1 MFTITEDKLNRTVTI
16 HDKFDISATASEPD
30 ATPYLNKLGDEY
42 ILSFTNLEYIHS
54 FDTFTFEV
62 SGTSET
68 RLTKQYYRISR
79 DNYRWGDW
87 LDLNEEITNFP
98 LTDPLDPLFID
109 IKWVRTGTN
118 KLGTIRV
125 LEYSLNGTLD
135 TNVNDDDSVIN
146 LPSGGSILVKPP
158 YIYKVFKINDIEII
172 SSTGYADT
180 EILYRYSQDNSRT
193 WSEWEPLTGEN
204 ISTTRITPIRFFQIQ
219 YYVTNN
225 SNSTVKIQDINL
237 IGNFQNVTL
246 DYKKSNLYGVRECC
260 QSNLN
265 GSYDENG
272 NFIPNTNL
280 NSSSTGSS
288 SGSGG
293 GSCDGT
299 NIFTPMTA
307 DQSAQLYNPYSQ
319 NAATNLLN
327 KLTNDA
333 QQMFGHTV
341 IYFVTDPDAKGDDF
355 SLHEYSLYNV
365 VCNEELKITVE
376 NNNFPDSQITF
387 NQFDLNLFE
396 SMEVQITKEMFKQKF
411 GVQRRPSK
419 EDIIYFCNLNR
430 LFQVDHAQQF
440 RSFNNTAVFYKLILK
455 KYNQKSNVQAGNSD
469 IKNQLD
475 MLTQNTTI
483 EQLFGKDIEM
493 DKEAI
498 ANKQQ
503 HTTLTKDP
511 IRLEYNAII
520 NKELIENSSTIVSK
534 SNYDLSTVSF
544 GETAVEYVNL
554 KSVLKVSDNIGF
566 TCWFNINNYIIDEV
580 YNLFDYYDSTDN
592 IGWNANLKNDR
603 ISIKLN
609 GDEYSFD
616 LLGTNDVL
624 ALDEETW
631 YGYILNID
639 QRQRKIS
646 QYVYKR
652 NVDFEEDASRL
663 SSTVLRQVYSN
674 TQNMTPVDYE
684 IENINPAVLGCDM
697 RMTNIRLFDDV
708 IPVETHNKILNEYII
723 RDDSKYLVFG
733 DNATNKLSLPN
744 YPLHD

>member
-1 MFTITEDKLNRTVTI
+1 MFTITEDKLNSTIII
-16 HDKFDISATASEPD
+16 HDKFDRSATASEPD
-30 ATPYLNKLGDEY
+30 ATPYLNKIGDEY
-42 ILSFTNLEYIHS
+42 ILSFTNLQSIDS
-54 FDTFTFEV
+54 FDTFVHET

-68 RLTKQYYRISR
+68 RQTKQYYRISR
-79 DNYRWGDW
+79 DNYKWGEW
-87 LDLNEEITNFP
+87 LDLNTDIINFP
-98 LTDPLDPLFID
+98 PVDPLDPLFID

-118 KLGTIRV
+118 TLGSIRI
-125 LEYSLNGTLD
+125 LEYSLNGTLYAD
-135 TNVNDDDSVIN
+135 VNDNDGVII
-146 LPSGGSILVKPP
+146 LPSGESILVKPP
-158 YIYKVFKINDIEII
+158 YIYKVFKINDVEII
-172 SSTGYADT
+172 SSTGYTDT
-180 EILYRYSQDNSRT
+180 EILYRFSQDNSRT
-193 WSEWEPLTGEN
+193 WSEWEPLTGPN
-204 ISTTRITPIRFFQIQ
+204 LSTRRITPVRFFQIQ
-219 YYVTNN
+219 YSVTNN
-225 SNSTVKIQDINL
+225 SSSTIKIQDINI

-246 DYKKSNLYGVRECC
+246 DYKKSNLYGMRECC

-280 NSSSTGSS
+280 NASGGSS
-288 SGSGG
+288 
-293 GSCDGT
+293 CDST
-299 NIFTPMTA
+299 DIFTSMTPA
-307 DQSAQLYNPYSQ
+307 ESSQLYNPYAQ
-319 NAATNLLN
+319 NTAIDLLN
-327 KLTNDA
+327 KLSNDA

-341 IYFVTDPDAKGDDF
+341 IYFVTDPDIKGDDF

-396 SMEVQITKEMFKQKF
+396 SMEVQITKEQFKQKF

-430 LFQVDHAQQF
+430 LFIVDHAQQF
-440 RSFNNTAVFYKLILK
+440 RSFNNTAVYYKLILK
-455 KYNQKSNVQAGNSD
+455 KYNQKSNVQAGNTE

-475 MLTQNTTI
+475 MLTQNSTI
-483 EQLFGKDIEM
+483 EQLFGNDIQM
-493 DKEAI
+493 DKDSI

-534 SNYDLSTVSF
+534 SNYDLSTVGF
-544 GETAVEYVNL
+544 GEAAVEYFNL

-580 YNLFDYYDSTDN
+580 YNLFDYYDSADN

-603 ISIKLN
+603 ISVQLN
-609 GDEYSFD
+609 GDEYTFD

-624 ALDEETW
+624 ALEEETW

-639 QRQRKIS
+639 QRQRTIS

-652 NVDFEEDASRL
+652 NVDFEEDATRL
-663 SSTVLRQVYSN
+663 SSTILREVYSN
-674 TQNMTPVDYE
+674 TQKMTPVDYE
-684 IENINPAVLGCDM
+684 IENINPAVLGSDM
-697 RMTNIRLFDDV
+697 RMTNIRLFDEI
-708 IPVETHNKILNEYII
+708 IPLDQHNKILNEYII
-723 RDDSKYLVFG
+723 RNDSKYLVFG
-733 DNATNKLSLPN
+733 DNATAKLSLPN
-744 YPLHD
+744 FPLHD

>member
-1 MFTITEDKLNRTVTI
+1 MFTITEDKLNSTIII
-16 HDKFDISATASEPD
+16 HDKFDRSATESEHD
-30 ATPYLNKLGDEY
+30 ATPYLNKIGDEY
-42 ILSFTNLEYIHS
+42 ILSFTNLQSIDS
-54 FDTFTFEV
+54 FDTFVHET

-68 RLTKQYYRISR
+68 RQTKQYYRISR
-79 DNYRWGDW
+79 DNYKWGEW
-87 LDLNEEITNFP
+87 LDLNTDIINFP
-98 LTDPLDPLFID
+98 PVDPLDPLFID

-118 KLGTIRV
+118 TLGSIRI
-125 LEYSLNGTLD
+125 LEYSLNGTLYAD
-135 TNVNDDDSVIN
+135 VNDNDGVII
-146 LPSGGSILVKPP
+146 LPSGESILVKPP
-158 YIYKVFKINDIEII
+158 YIYKVFKINDVEII
-172 SSTGYADT
+172 SSTGYTDT
-180 EILYRYSQDNSRT
+180 EILYRFSQDNSRT
-193 WSEWEPLTGEN
+193 WSEWEPLTGPN
-204 ISTTRITPIRFFQIQ
+204 LSTRRITPVRFFQIQ
-219 YYVTNN
+219 YSVTNN
-225 SNSTVKIQDINL
+225 SSSTIKIQDINI

-246 DYKKSNLYGVRECC
+246 DYKKSNLYGMRECC

-280 NSSSTGSS
+280 NASGGSS
-288 SGSGG
+288 
-293 GSCDGT
+293 CDST
-299 NIFTPMTA
+299 DIFTSMTPA
-307 DQSAQLYNPYSQ
+307 ESSQLYNPYAQ
-319 NAATNLLN
+319 NTAIDLLN
-327 KLTNDA
+327 KLSNDA

-341 IYFVTDPDAKGDDF
+341 IYFVTDPDIKGDDF

-396 SMEVQITKEMFKQKF
+396 SMEVQITKEQFKQKF

-430 LFQVDHAQQF
+430 LFIVDHAQQF
-440 RSFNNTAVFYKLILK
+440 RSFNNTAVYYKLILK
-455 KYNQKSNVQAGNSD
+455 KYNQKSNVQAGNTE

-475 MLTQNTTI
+475 MLTQNSTI
-483 EQLFGKDIEM
+483 EQLFGNDIQM
-493 DKEAI
+493 DKDSI

-534 SNYDLSTVSF
+534 SNYDLSTVGF
-544 GETAVEYVNL
+544 GEAAVEYFNL

-580 YNLFDYYDSTDN
+580 YNLFDYYDSADN

-603 ISIKLN
+603 ISVQLN
-609 GDEYSFD
+609 GDEYTFD

-624 ALDEETW
+624 ALEEETW
-631 YGYILNID
+631 YGYVLNID
-639 QRQRKIS
+639 QRQRTIS

-652 NVDFEEDASRL
+652 NVDFEEDATRL
-663 SSTVLRQVYSN
+663 SSTILREVYSN
-674 TQNMTPVDYE
+674 TQKMTPVDYE
-684 IENINPAVLGCDM
+684 IENINPAVLGSDM
-697 RMTNIRLFDDV
+697 RMTNIRLFDEI
-708 IPVETHNKILNEYII
+708 IPLDQHNKILNEYII
-723 RDDSKYLVFG
+723 RNDSKYLVFG
-733 DNATNKLSLPN
+733 DNATAKLSLPN
-744 YPLHD
+744 FPLHD

>member
-1 MFTITEDKLNRTVTI
+1 MFTITEDKLNSTIII
-16 HDKFDISATASEPD
+16 HDKFDRSATASEHD
-30 ATPYLNKLGDEY
+30 ATPYLNKIGDEY
-42 ILSFTNLEYIHS
+42 ILSFTNLQSIDS
-54 FDTFTFEV
+54 FDTFVHET

-68 RLTKQYYRISR
+68 RQTKQYYRISR
-79 DNYRWGDW
+79 DNYKWGEW
-87 LDLNEEITNFP
+87 LDLNTDIINFP
-98 LTDPLDPLFID
+98 PVDPLDPLFID

-118 KLGTIRV
+118 TLGSIRI
-125 LEYSLNGTLD
+125 LEYSLNGTLYAD
-135 TNVNDDDSVIN
+135 VNDNDGVII
-146 LPSGGSILVKPP
+146 LPSGESILVKPP
-158 YIYKVFKINDIEII
+158 YIYKVFKINDVEII
-172 SSTGYADT
+172 SSTGYTDT
-180 EILYRYSQDNSRT
+180 EILYRFSQDNSRT
-193 WSEWEPLTGEN
+193 WSEWEPLTGPN
-204 ISTTRITPIRFFQIQ
+204 LSTRRITPVRFFQIQ
-219 YYVTNN
+219 YSVTNN
-225 SNSTVKIQDINL
+225 SSSTIKIQDINI

-246 DYKKSNLYGVRECC
+246 DYKKSNLYGMRECC

-280 NSSSTGSS
+280 NASGGSS
-288 SGSGG
+288 
-293 GSCDGT
+293 CDST
-299 NIFTPMTA
+299 DIFTSMTPA
-307 DQSAQLYNPYSQ
+307 ESSQLYNPYAQ
-319 NAATNLLN
+319 NTAIDLLN
-327 KLTNDA
+327 KLSNDA

-341 IYFVTDPDAKGDDF
+341 IYFVTDPDIKGDDF

-396 SMEVQITKEMFKQKF
+396 SMEVQITKEQFKQKF

-430 LFQVDHAQQF
+430 LFIVDHAQQF
-440 RSFNNTAVFYKLILK
+440 RSFNNTAVYYKLILK
-455 KYNQKSNVQAGNSD
+455 KYNQKSNVQAGNTE

-475 MLTQNTTI
+475 MLTQNSTI
-483 EQLFGKDIEM
+483 EQLFGNDIQM
-493 DKEAI
+493 DKDSI

-534 SNYDLSTVSF
+534 SNYDLSTVGF
-544 GETAVEYVNL
+544 GEAAVEYFNL

-580 YNLFDYYDSTDN
+580 YNLFDYYDSADN

-603 ISIKLN
+603 ISVQLN
-609 GDEYSFD
+609 GDEYTFD

-624 ALDEETW
+624 ALEEETW
-631 YGYILNID
+631 YGYVLNID
-639 QRQRKIS
+639 QRQRTIS

-652 NVDFEEDASRL
+652 NVDFEEDAARL
-663 SSTVLRQVYSN
+663 SSTILREVYSN
-674 TQNMTPVDYE
+674 TQKMTPVDYE
-684 IENINPAVLGCDM
+684 IENINPAVLGSDM
-697 RMTNIRLFDDV
+697 RMTNIRLFDEI
-708 IPVETHNKILNEYII
+708 IPLDQHNKILNEYII
-723 RDDSKYLVFG
+723 RNDSKYLVFG
-733 DNATNKLSLPN
+733 DNATAKLSLPN
-744 YPLHD
+744 FPLHD

>member
-1 MFTITEDKLNRTVTI
+1 MFTITEDKLNSTIII
-16 HDKFDISATASEPD
+16 HDKFDRSATASEHD
-30 ATPYLNKLGDEY
+30 ATPYLNKIGDEY
-42 ILSFTNLEYIHS
+42 ILSFTNLQSIDS
-54 FDTFTFEV
+54 FDTFVHET

-68 RLTKQYYRISR
+68 RQTKQYYRISR
-79 DNYRWGDW
+79 DNYKWGEW
-87 LDLNEEITNFP
+87 LDLNTDIINFP
-98 LTDPLDPLFID
+98 PVDPLDPLFID

-118 KLGTIRV
+118 TLGSIRI
-125 LEYSLNGTLD
+125 LEYSLNGTLYAD
-135 TNVNDDDSVIN
+135 VNDNDGVII
-146 LPSGGSILVKPP
+146 LPSGESILVKPP
-158 YIYKVFKINDIEII
+158 YIYKVFKINDVEII
-172 SSTGYADT
+172 SSTGYTDT
-180 EILYRYSQDNSRT
+180 EILYRFSQDNSRT
-193 WSEWEPLTGEN
+193 WSEWEPLTGSN
-204 ISTTRITPIRFFQIQ
+204 LSTRRITPVRFFQIQ
-219 YYVTNN
+219 YSVTNN
-225 SNSTVKIQDINL
+225 SSSTIKIQDINI

-246 DYKKSNLYGVRECC
+246 DYKKSNLYGMRECC

-280 NSSSTGSS
+280 NA
-288 SGSGG
+288 SGG
-293 GSCDGT
+293 SSCDGT
-299 NIFTPMTA
+299 DIFTSMTPA
-307 DQSAQLYNPYSQ
+307 ESSQLYNPYAQ
-319 NAATNLLN
+319 NTAIDLLN
-327 KLTNDA
+327 KLSNDA

-341 IYFVTDPDAKGDDF
+341 IYFVTDPDIKGDDF

-396 SMEVQITKEMFKQKF
+396 SMEVQITKEQFKQKF

-430 LFQVDHAQQF
+430 LFIVDHAQQF
-440 RSFNNTAVFYKLILK
+440 RSFNNTAVYYKLILK
-455 KYNQKSNVQAGNSD
+455 KYNQKSNVQAGNTE

-475 MLTQNTTI
+475 MLTQNSTI
-483 EQLFGKDIEM
+483 EQLFGNDIQM
-493 DKEAI
+493 DKDSI

-534 SNYDLSTVSF
+534 SNYDLSTVGF
-544 GETAVEYVNL
+544 GEAAVEYFNL

-580 YNLFDYYDSTDN
+580 YNLFDYYDSADN

-603 ISIKLN
+603 ISVQLN
-609 GDEYSFD
+609 GDEYTFD

-624 ALDEETW
+624 ALEEETW
-631 YGYILNID
+631 YGYVLNID
-639 QRQRKIS
+639 QRQRTIS

-652 NVDFEEDASRL
+652 NVDFEEDATRL
-663 SSTVLRQVYSN
+663 SSTILREVYSN
-674 TQNMTPVDYE
+674 TQKMTPVDYE
-684 IENINPAVLGCDM
+684 IENINPVVLGSDM
-697 RMTNIRLFDDV
+697 RMTNIRLFDEI
-708 IPVETHNKILNEYII
+708 IPLDQHNKILNEYII
-723 RDDSKYLVFG
+723 RNDSKYLVFG
-733 DNATNKLSLPN
+733 DNATAKLSLPN
-744 YPLHD
+744 FPLHD

>member
-1 MFTITEDKLNRTVTI
+1 MFTITEDKLNSTIII
-16 HDKFDISATASEPD
+16 HDKFDRSATESEHD
-30 ATPYLNKLGDEY
+30 ATPYLNKIGDEY
-42 ILSFTNLEYIHS
+42 ILSFTNLQSIDS
-54 FDTFTFEV
+54 FDTFVHET

-68 RLTKQYYRISR
+68 RQTKQYYRISR
-79 DNYRWGDW
+79 DNYKWGEW
-87 LDLNEEITNFP
+87 LDLNTDIINFP
-98 LTDPLDPLFID
+98 PVDPLDPLFID

-118 KLGTIRV
+118 TLGSIRI
-125 LEYSLNGTLD
+125 LEYSLNGTLYAD
-135 TNVNDDDSVIN
+135 VNDNDGVII
-146 LPSGGSILVKPP
+146 LPSGESILVKPP
-158 YIYKVFKINDIEII
+158 YIYKVFKINDVEII
-172 SSTGYADT
+172 SSTGYTDT
-180 EILYRYSQDNSRT
+180 EILYRFSQDNSRT
-193 WSEWEPLTGEN
+193 WSEWEPLTGPN
-204 ISTTRITPIRFFQIQ
+204 LSTRRITPVRFFQIQ
-219 YYVTNN
+219 YSVTNN
-225 SNSTVKIQDINL
+225 SSSTIKIQDINI

-246 DYKKSNLYGVRECC
+246 DYKKSNLYGMRECC

-280 NSSSTGSS
+280 NASGGSS
-288 SGSGG
+288 
-293 GSCDGT
+293 CDST
-299 NIFTPMTA
+299 DIFTSMTPA
-307 DQSAQLYNPYSQ
+307 ESSQLYNPYAQ
-319 NAATNLLN
+319 NTAIDLLN
-327 KLTNDA
+327 KLSNDA

-341 IYFVTDPDAKGDDF
+341 IYFVTDPDIKGDDF

-396 SMEVQITKEMFKQKF
+396 SMEVQITKEQFKQKF

-430 LFQVDHAQQF
+430 LFIVDHAQQF
-440 RSFNNTAVFYKLILK
+440 RSFNNTAVYYKLILK
-455 KYNQKSNVQAGNSD
+455 KYNQKSNVQAGNTE

-475 MLTQNTTI
+475 MLTQNSTI
-483 EQLFGKDIEM
+483 EQLFGNDIQM
-493 DKEAI
+493 DKDSI

-534 SNYDLSTVSF
+534 SNYDLSTVGF
-544 GETAVEYVNL
+544 GEAAVEYFNL

-580 YNLFDYYDSTDN
+580 YNLFDYYDSADN

-603 ISIKLN
+603 ISVQLN
-609 GDEYSFD
+609 GDEYTFD

-624 ALDEETW
+624 ALEEETW
-631 YGYILNID
+631 YGYVLNID
-639 QRQRKIS
+639 QRQRTIS

-652 NVDFEEDASRL
+652 NVDFEEDATRL
-663 SSTVLRQVYSN
+663 SSTILREVYSN
-674 TQNMTPVDYE
+674 TQKMTPVDYE
-684 IENINPAVLGCDM
+684 IENINPTVLGSDM
-697 RMTNIRLFDDV
+697 RMTNIRLFDEI
-708 IPVETHNKILNEYII
+708 IPLDQHNKILNEYII
-723 RDDSKYLVFG
+723 RNDSKYLVFG
-733 DNATNKLSLPN
+733 DNATAKLSLPN
-744 YPLHD
+744 FPLHD

>member
-1 MFTITEDKLNRTVTI
+1 MFTITEDKLNSTIII
-16 HDKFDISATASEPD
+16 HDKFDRSATESEHD
-30 ATPYLNKLGDEY
+30 ATPYLNKIGDEY
-42 ILSFTNLEYIHS
+42 ILSFTNLQSIDS
-54 FDTFTFEV
+54 FDTFVHET

-68 RLTKQYYRISR
+68 RQTKQYYRISR
-79 DNYRWGDW
+79 DNYKWGEW
-87 LDLNEEITNFP
+87 LDLNTDIINFP
-98 LTDPLDPLFID
+98 PVDPLDPLFID

-118 KLGTIRV
+118 TLGSIRI
-125 LEYSLNGTLD
+125 LEYSLNGTLYAD
-135 TNVNDDDSVIN
+135 VNDNDGVII
-146 LPSGGSILVKPP
+146 LPSGESILVKPP
-158 YIYKVFKINDIEII
+158 YIYKVFKINDVEII
-172 SSTGYADT
+172 SSTGYTDT
-180 EILYRYSQDNSRT
+180 EILYRFSQDNSRT
-193 WSEWEPLTGEN
+193 WSEWEPLTGPN
-204 ISTTRITPIRFFQIQ
+204 LSTRRITPVRFFQIQ
-219 YYVTNN
+219 YSVTNN
-225 SNSTVKIQDINL
+225 SSSTIKIQDINI

-246 DYKKSNLYGVRECC
+246 DYKKSNLYGMRECC

-280 NSSSTGSS
+280 NASGGSS
-288 SGSGG
+288 
-293 GSCDGT
+293 CDST
-299 NIFTPMTA
+299 DIFTSMTPA
-307 DQSAQLYNPYSQ
+307 ESSQLYNPYAQ
-319 NAATNLLN
+319 NTAIDLLN
-327 KLTNDA
+327 KLSNDA

-341 IYFVTDPDAKGDDF
+341 IYFVTDPDIKGDDF

-396 SMEVQITKEMFKQKF
+396 SMEVQITKEQFKQKF

-430 LFQVDHAQQF
+430 LFIVDHAQQF
-440 RSFNNTAVFYKLILK
+440 RSFNNTAVYYKLILK
-455 KYNQKSNVQAGNSD
+455 KYNQKSNVQAGNTE

-475 MLTQNTTI
+475 MLTQNSTI
-483 EQLFGKDIEM
+483 EQLFGNDIQM
-493 DKEAI
+493 DKDSI

-534 SNYDLSTVSF
+534 SNYDLSTVGF
-544 GETAVEYVNL
+544 GEAAVEYFNL

-580 YNLFDYYDSTDN
+580 YNLFDYYDSADN

-603 ISIKLN
+603 ISVQLN
-609 GDEYSFD
+609 GDEYTFD

-624 ALDEETW
+624 ALEEETW
-631 YGYILNID
+631 YGYVLNID
-639 QRQRKIS
+639 QRQRTIS

-652 NVDFEEDASRL
+652 NVDFEEDAARL
-663 SSTVLRQVYSN
+663 SSTILREVYSN
-674 TQNMTPVDYE
+674 TQKMTPVDYE
-684 IENINPAVLGCDM
+684 IENINPAVLGSDM
-697 RMTNIRLFDDV
+697 RMTNIRLFDEI
-708 IPVETHNKILNEYII
+708 IPLDQHNKILNEYII
-723 RDDSKYLVFG
+723 RNDSKYLVFG
-733 DNATNKLSLPN
+733 DNATAKLSLPN
-744 YPLHD
+744 FPLHD

>member
-1 MFTITEDKLNRTVTI
+1 MFTITEDKLNSTITI
-16 HDKFDISATASEPD
+16 HDKFDRSATASEHD
-30 ATPYLNKLGDEY
+30 ATPYLNKIGDEY
-42 ILSFTNLEYIHS
+42 ILSFTNLQSIDS
-54 FDTFTFEV
+54 FDTFVHET

-68 RLTKQYYRISR
+68 RQTKQYYRISR
-79 DNYRWGDW
+79 DNYKWGEW
-87 LDLNEEITNFP
+87 LDLNTDIINFP
-98 LTDPLDPLFID
+98 PVDPLDPLFID

-118 KLGTIRV
+118 TLGSIRI
-125 LEYSLNGTLD
+125 LEYSLNGTLYVD
-135 TNVNDDDSVIN
+135 VNDNDGVII
-146 LPSGGSILVKPP
+146 LPSGESILVKPP
-158 YIYKVFKINDIEII
+158 YIYKVFKINDVEII
-172 SSTGYADT
+172 SSTGYTDT
-180 EILYRYSQDNSRT
+180 EILYRFSQDNSRT
-193 WSEWEPLTGEN
+193 WSEWEPLTGPN
-204 ISTTRITPIRFFQIQ
+204 LSTRRITPVRFFQIQ
-219 YYVTNN
+219 YSVTNN
-225 SNSTVKIQDINL
+225 SSSTIKIQDINI

-246 DYKKSNLYGVRECC
+246 DYKKSNLYGMRECC

-280 NSSSTGSS
+280 NASGGSS
-288 SGSGG
+288 
-293 GSCDGT
+293 CNGT
-299 NIFTPMTA
+299 DIFTSMTPA
-307 DQSAQLYNPYSQ
+307 ESSQLYNPYAQ
-319 NAATNLLN
+319 NTAIDLLN
-327 KLTNDA
+327 KLSNDA

-341 IYFVTDPDAKGDDF
+341 IYFVTDPDIKGDDF

-396 SMEVQITKEMFKQKF
+396 SMEVQITKEQFKQKF

-430 LFQVDHAQQF
+430 LFIVDHAQQF
-440 RSFNNTAVFYKLILK
+440 RSFNNTAVYYKLILK
-455 KYNQKSNVQAGNSD
+455 KYNQKSNVQAGNTE

-475 MLTQNTTI
+475 MLTQNSTI
-483 EQLFGKDIEM
+483 EQLFGNDIQM
-493 DKEAI
+493 DKDAI

-511 IRLEYNAII
+511 IRLEYNSII

-534 SNYDLSTVSF
+534 SNYDLSTVGF
-544 GETAVEYVNL
+544 GEAAVEYFNL
-554 KSVLKVSDNIGF
+554 KSVLKVSDNVGF

-580 YNLFDYYDSTDN
+580 YNLFDYHDSTDS
-592 IGWNANLKNDR
+592 IGWNANLRNDK
-603 ISIKLN
+603 IIVQLN
-609 GDEYSFD
+609 NDEYTFD

-624 ALDEETW
+624 ALEEETW
-631 YGYILNID
+631 YGYVLNID
-639 QRQRKIS
+639 QRQRTIS

-652 NVDFEEDASRL
+652 NVDFEEDAARL
-663 SSTVLRQVYSN
+663 SSTILREVYSN
-674 TQNMTPVDYE
+674 TQKMTPVDYE
-684 IENINPAVLGCDM
+684 IENINPAVLGSDM
-697 RMTNIRLFDDV
+697 RMTNIRLFDEI
-708 IPVETHNKILNEYII
+708 IPLDQHNKILNEYII

>member
-1 MFTITEDKLNRTVTI
+1 MFTITEDKLNSTIII
-16 HDKFDISATASEPD
+16 HDKFDRSATESEHD
-30 ATPYLNKLGDEY
+30 ATPYLNKIGDEY
-42 ILSFTNLEYIHS
+42 ILSFTNLQSIDS
-54 FDTFTFEV
+54 FDTFVHET

-68 RLTKQYYRISR
+68 RQTKQYYRISR
-79 DNYRWGDW
+79 DNYKWGEW
-87 LDLNEEITNFP
+87 LDLNTDIINFP
-98 LTDPLDPLFID
+98 PVDPLDPLFID

-118 KLGTIRV
+118 TLGSIRI
-125 LEYSLNGTLD
+125 LEYSLNGTLYAD
-135 TNVNDDDSVIN
+135 VNYNDGVII
-146 LPSGGSILVKPP
+146 LPSGESILVKPP
-158 YIYKVFKINDIEII
+158 YIYKVFKINDVEII
-172 SSTGYADT
+172 SSTGYTDT
-180 EILYRYSQDNSRT
+180 EILYRFSQDNSRT
-193 WSEWEPLTGEN
+193 WSEWEPLTGPN
-204 ISTTRITPIRFFQIQ
+204 LSTRRITPVRFFQIQ
-219 YYVTNN
+219 YSVTNN
-225 SNSTVKIQDINL
+225 SSSTIKIQDINI

-246 DYKKSNLYGVRECC
+246 DYKKSNLYGMRECC

-280 NSSSTGSS
+280 NASGGSS
-288 SGSGG
+288 
-293 GSCDGT
+293 CDST
-299 NIFTPMTA
+299 DIFTSMTPA
-307 DQSAQLYNPYSQ
+307 ESSQLYNPYAQ
-319 NAATNLLN
+319 NTAIDLLN
-327 KLTNDA
+327 KLSNDA

-341 IYFVTDPDAKGDDF
+341 IYFVTDPDIKGDDF

-396 SMEVQITKEMFKQKF
+396 SMEVQITKEQFKQKF

-430 LFQVDHAQQF
+430 LFIVDHAQQF
-440 RSFNNTAVFYKLILK
+440 RSFNNTAVYYKLILK
-455 KYNQKSNVQAGNSD
+455 KYNQKSNVQAGNTE

-475 MLTQNTTI
+475 MLTQNSTI
-483 EQLFGKDIEM
+483 EQLFGNDIQM
-493 DKEAI
+493 DKDSI

-534 SNYDLSTVSF
+534 SNYDLSTVGF
-544 GETAVEYVNL
+544 GEAAVEYFNL

-580 YNLFDYYDSTDN
+580 YNLFDYYDSADN

-603 ISIKLN
+603 ISVQLN
-609 GDEYSFD
+609 GDEYTFD

-624 ALDEETW
+624 ALEEETW
-631 YGYILNID
+631 YGYVLNID
-639 QRQRKIS
+639 QRQRTIS

-652 NVDFEEDASRL
+652 NVDFEEDATRL
-663 SSTVLRQVYSN
+663 SSTILREVYSN
-674 TQNMTPVDYE
+674 TQKMTPVDYE
-684 IENINPAVLGCDM
+684 IENINPTVLGSDM
-697 RMTNIRLFDDV
+697 RMTNIRLFDEI
-708 IPVETHNKILNEYII
+708 IPLDQHNKILNEYII
-723 RDDSKYLVFG
+723 RNDSKYLVFG
-733 DNATNKLSLPN
+733 DNATAKLSLPN
-744 YPLHD
+744 FPLHD

>member
-1 MFTITEDKLNRTVTI
+1 MFTITEDKLNSTIII
-16 HDKFDISATASEPD
+16 HDKFDRSATASEHD
-30 ATPYLNKLGDEY
+30 ATPYLNKIGDEY
-42 ILSFTNLEYIHS
+42 ILSFTNLQSIDS
-54 FDTFTFEV
+54 FDTFVHET

-68 RLTKQYYRISR
+68 RQTKQYYRISR
-79 DNYRWGDW
+79 DNYKWGEW
-87 LDLNEEITNFP
+87 LDLNTDIINFP
-98 LTDPLDPLFID
+98 PVDPLDPLFID

-118 KLGTIRV
+118 TLGSIRI
-125 LEYSLNGTLD
+125 LEYSLNGTLYVD
-135 TNVNDDDSVIN
+135 VNDNDGVII
-146 LPSGGSILVKPP
+146 LPSGESILVKPP
-158 YIYKVFKINDIEII
+158 YIYKVFKINDVEII
-172 SSTGYADT
+172 SSTGYTDT
-180 EILYRYSQDNSRT
+180 EILYRFSQDNSRT
-193 WSEWEPLTGEN
+193 WSEWEPLTGPN
-204 ISTTRITPIRFFQIQ
+204 LSTRRITPVRFFQIQ
-219 YYVTNN
+219 YSVTNN
-225 SNSTVKIQDINL
+225 SSSTIKIQDINI

-246 DYKKSNLYGVRECC
+246 DYKKSNLYGMRECC

-280 NSSSTGSS
+280 NASGGSS
-288 SGSGG
+288 
-293 GSCDGT
+293 CNGT
-299 NIFTPMTA
+299 DIFTSMTPA
-307 DQSAQLYNPYSQ
+307 ESSQLYNPYAQ
-319 NAATNLLN
+319 NTAIDLLN
-327 KLTNDA
+327 KLSNDA

-341 IYFVTDPDAKGDDF
+341 IYFVTDPDIKGDDF

-396 SMEVQITKEMFKQKF
+396 SMEVQITKEQFKQKF

-430 LFQVDHAQQF
+430 LFIVDHAQQF
-440 RSFNNTAVFYKLILK
+440 RSFNNTAVYYKLILK
-455 KYNQKSNVQAGNSD
+455 KYNQKSNVQAGNTE

-475 MLTQNTTI
+475 MLTQNSTI
-483 EQLFGKDIEM
+483 EQLFGNDIQM
-493 DKEAI
+493 DKDAI

-511 IRLEYNAII
+511 IRLEYNSII

-534 SNYDLSTVSF
+534 SNYDLSTVGF
-544 GETAVEYVNL
+544 GEAAVEYFNL
-554 KSVLKVSDNIGF
+554 KSVLKVSDNVGF

-580 YNLFDYYDSTDN
+580 YNLFDYHDSTDS
-592 IGWNANLKNDR
+592 IGWNANLRNDK
-603 ISIKLN
+603 IIVQLN
-609 GDEYSFD
+609 NDEYTFD

-624 ALDEETW
+624 ALEEETW
-631 YGYILNID
+631 YGYVLNID
-639 QRQRKIS
+639 QRQRTIS

-652 NVDFEEDASRL
+652 NVDFEEDAARL
-663 SSTVLRQVYSN
+663 SSTILREVYSN
-674 TQNMTPVDYE
+674 TQKMTPVDYE
-684 IENINPAVLGCDM
+684 IENINPAVLGSDM
-697 RMTNIRLFDDV
+697 RMTNIRLFDEI
-708 IPVETHNKILNEYII
+708 IPLDQHNKILNEYII

>member
-1 MFTITEDKLNRTVTI
+1 MFTITEDKLNSTITI
-16 HDKFDISATASEPD
+16 HDKFDRSATASEHD
-30 ATPYLNKLGDEY
+30 ATPYLNKIGDEY
-42 ILSFTNLEYIHS
+42 ILSFTNLQSIDS
-54 FDTFTFEV
+54 FDTFVHET

-68 RLTKQYYRISR
+68 RQTKQYYRISR
-79 DNYRWGDW
+79 DNYKWGEW
-87 LDLNEEITNFP
+87 LDLNTDIINFP
-98 LTDPLDPLFID
+98 PVDPLDPLFID

-118 KLGTIRV
+118 TLGSIRI
-125 LEYSLNGTLD
+125 LEYSLNGTLYVD
-135 TNVNDDDSVIN
+135 VNDNDGVII
-146 LPSGGSILVKPP
+146 LPSGESILVKPP
-158 YIYKVFKINDIEII
+158 YIYKVFKINDVEII
-172 SSTGYADT
+172 SSTGYTDT
-180 EILYRYSQDNSRT
+180 EILYRFSQDNSRT
-193 WSEWEPLTGEN
+193 WSEWEPLTGPN
-204 ISTTRITPIRFFQIQ
+204 LSTRRITPVRFFQIQ
-219 YYVTNN
+219 YSVTNN
-225 SNSTVKIQDINL
+225 SSSTIKIQDINI

-246 DYKKSNLYGVRECC
+246 DYKKSNLYGMRECC

-280 NSSSTGSS
+280 NA
-288 SGSGG
+288 SGG
-293 GSCDGT
+293 SSCDGT
-299 NIFTPMTA
+299 DIFTSMTPA
-307 DQSAQLYNPYSQ
+307 ESSQLYNPYAQ
-319 NAATNLLN
+319 NTAIDLLN
-327 KLTNDA
+327 KLSNDA

-341 IYFVTDPDAKGDDF
+341 IYFVTDPDIKGDDF

-396 SMEVQITKEMFKQKF
+396 SMEVQITKEQFKQKF

-430 LFQVDHAQQF
+430 LFIVDHAQQF
-440 RSFNNTAVFYKLILK
+440 RSFNNTAVYYKLILK
-455 KYNQKSNVQAGNSD
+455 KYNQKSNVQAGNTE

-475 MLTQNTTI
+475 MLTQNSTI
-483 EQLFGKDIEM
+483 EQLFGNDIQM
-493 DKEAI
+493 DKDAI

-511 IRLEYNAII
+511 IRLEYNSII

-534 SNYDLSTVSF
+534 SNYDLSTVGF
-544 GETAVEYVNL
+544 GEAAVEYFNL
-554 KSVLKVSDNIGF
+554 KSVLKVSDNVGF

-580 YNLFDYYDSTDN
+580 YNLFDYHDSTDS
-592 IGWNANLKNDR
+592 IGWNANLRNDK
-603 ISIKLN
+603 IIVQLN
-609 GDEYSFD
+609 NDEYTFD

-624 ALDEETW
+624 ALEEETW
-631 YGYILNID
+631 YGYVLNID
-639 QRQRKIS
+639 QRQRTIS

-652 NVDFEEDASRL
+652 NVDFEEDAARL
-663 SSTVLRQVYSN
+663 SSTILREVYSN
-674 TQNMTPVDYE
+674 TQKMTPVDYE
-684 IENINPAVLGCDM
+684 IENINPAVLGSDM
-697 RMTNIRLFDDV
+697 RMTNIRLFDEI
-708 IPVETHNKILNEYII
+708 IPLDQHNKILNEYII

>member
-1 MFTITEDKLNRTVTI
+1 MFTITEDKLNSTIII
-16 HDKFDISATASEPD
+16 HDKFDRSATASEHD
-30 ATPYLNKLGDEY
+30 ATPYLNKIGDEY
-42 ILSFTNLEYIHS
+42 ILSFTNLQSIDS
-54 FDTFTFEV
+54 FDTFVHET

-68 RLTKQYYRISR
+68 RQTKQYYRISR
-79 DNYRWGDW
+79 DNYKWGEW
-87 LDLNEEITNFP
+87 LDLNTDIINFP
-98 LTDPLDPLFID
+98 PVDPLYPLFID

-118 KLGTIRV
+118 TLGSIRI
-125 LEYSLNGTLD
+125 LEYSLNGTLYAD
-135 TNVNDDDSVIN
+135 VNDNDGVII
-146 LPSGGSILVKPP
+146 LPSGESILVKPP
-158 YIYKVFKINDIEII
+158 YIYKVFKINDVEII
-172 SSTGYADT
+172 SSTGYTDT
-180 EILYRYSQDNSRT
+180 EILYRFSQDNSRT
-193 WSEWEPLTGEN
+193 WSEWEPLTGPN
-204 ISTTRITPIRFFQIQ
+204 LSTRRITPVRFFQIQ
-219 YYVTNN
+219 YSVTNN
-225 SNSTVKIQDINL
+225 SSSTIKIQDINI

-246 DYKKSNLYGVRECC
+246 DYKKSNLYGMRECC

-280 NSSSTGSS
+280 NA
-288 SGSGG
+288 SGG
-293 GSCDGT
+293 SSCDGT
-299 NIFTPMTA
+299 DIFTSMTPA
-307 DQSAQLYNPYSQ
+307 ESSQLYNPYAQ
-319 NAATNLLN
+319 NTAIDLLN
-327 KLTNDA
+327 KLSNDA

-341 IYFVTDPDAKGDDF
+341 IYFVTDPDIKGDDF

-396 SMEVQITKEMFKQKF
+396 SMEVQITKEQFKQKF

-430 LFQVDHAQQF
+430 LFIVDHAQQF
-440 RSFNNTAVFYKLILK
+440 RSFNNTAVYYKLILK
-455 KYNQKSNVQAGNSD
+455 KYNQKSNVQAGNTE

-475 MLTQNTTI
+475 MLTQNSTI
-483 EQLFGKDIEM
+483 EQLFGNDIQM
-493 DKEAI
+493 DKDSI

-534 SNYDLSTVSF
+534 SNYDLSTVGF
-544 GETAVEYVNL
+544 GEAAVEYFNL

-580 YNLFDYYDSTDN
+580 YNLFDYYDSADN

-603 ISIKLN
+603 ISVQLN
-609 GDEYSFD
+609 GDEYTLN

-624 ALDEETW
+624 ALEEETW
-631 YGYILNID
+631 YGYVLNID
-639 QRQRKIS
+639 QRQRTIS

-652 NVDFEEDASRL
+652 NVDFEEDAARL
-663 SSTVLRQVYSN
+663 SSTILREVYSN
-674 TQNMTPVDYE
+674 TQKMTPVDYE
-684 IENINPAVLGCDM
+684 IENINPVVLGSDM
-697 RMTNIRLFDDV
+697 RMTNIRLFDEI
-708 IPVETHNKILNEYII
+708 IPLDQHNKILNEYII
-723 RDDSKYLVFG
+723 RNDSKYLVFG
-733 DNATNKLSLPN
+733 DNATAKLSLPHF
-744 YPLHD
+744 PLHD